1 MIQGM
6 GVTQVTGLV
15 PPSEVHLHG
24 VTYKLK
30 KDASDSSTTF
40 AHHKVNWLNTG
51 CEQLPEP
58 RHNAY
63 FCWIYGIIPPTVGSL
78 EKPLNVMYLGFHTK
92 KIQIMP
98 NTITQADIDRMHI
111 YVADSTAFA
120 MEFAEN
126 FLGIKP
132 SVVEERELIS
142 AWPNEVI
149 EHGSTESGTP
159 TSY

>member
-1 MIQGM
+1 MNPSI

-15 PPSEVHLHG
+15 PPSEINLHG
-24 VTYKLK
+24 VCYKLK
-30 KDASDSSTTF
+30 KDAGDSATTF

-51 CEQLPEP
+51 CEQLPSP
-58 RHNAY
+58 RNNAY
-63 FCWIYGIIPPTVGSL
+63 FCWIYGIIPPTAGSL
-78 EKPLNVMYLGFHTK
+78 ERPLNVMYLGFHSK
-92 KIQIMP
+92 RIQILP

-111 YVADSTAFA
+111 YVADSASFA

-132 SVVEERELIS
+132 TVVEERELIS
-142 AWPNEVI
+142 GWPEGI
-149 EHGSTESGTP
+149 EHDGTNTTD